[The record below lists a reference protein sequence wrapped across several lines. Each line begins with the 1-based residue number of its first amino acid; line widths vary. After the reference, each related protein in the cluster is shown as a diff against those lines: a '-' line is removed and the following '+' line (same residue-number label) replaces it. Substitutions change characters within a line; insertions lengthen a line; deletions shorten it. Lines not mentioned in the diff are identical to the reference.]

1 MPGPSPTTSLDSIA
15 FLRQQLPNLLAV
27 YAFGSQIAGTA
38 GPDSD
43 LDLAVLVPGKVDPL
57 RLWELAGVLS
67 EQMSCPVDLVDLRA
81 ASTVMQ
87 YQIITRGE
95 RWWARDAQAG
105 IYEAFILSEKT
116 ALDEAR
122 AGLLQDIRERGS
134 VHGG

>member
-1 MPGPSPTTSLDSIA
+1 MHPTIFVSPDRIVA
-15 FLRQQLPNLLAV
+15 NLRQQLPELLAV
-27 YAFGSQIAGTA
+27 YAFGSQVAGTA

-43 LDLAVLVPGKVDPL
+43 LDLAVLIPGMVDPL
-57 RLWELAGVLS
+57 RLWELAGELS
-67 EQMSCPVDLVDLRA
+67 EQVNCPVDLVDLRA

-87 YQIITRGE
+87 YQIITGGE

-122 AGLLQDIRERGS
+122 AGLLVDIHARGS
-134 VHGG
+134 VHG